1 LKPIWHVK
9 NLPKT
14 LIQKSVNKMGYK
26 ITKIED
32 YDPVI
37 DEDSTFLSIY
47 RKCKDKTMTS
57 KERMFALHESV
68 KYIINN
74 GIPGDFVEC
83 GVWRGGSTM
92 MIAHTLLK
100 MGVSDRTIYL
110 YDTFEGMTEPTEFDN
125 KVSDDGFSVLDSWKN
140 RQKDEHN
147 EWCFASLSEVKENM
161 SSTGYPEGNLI
172 FVKGDVAKTIPDSM
186 PATASLLRL
195 DTDWYESTLH
205 ELNHLFP
212 ALTTSGVLIIDDYG
226 HWSGSKKAVDEY
238 FSDGQILL
246 NRIDYS
252 GRIGIKI
259 GN

>member
-1 LKPIWHVK
+1 
-9 NLPKT
+9 
-14 LIQKSVNKMGYK
+14 MGYK
-26 ITKIED
+26 IVKIED
-32 YDPVI
+32 NDPVI
-37 DEDSTFLSIY
+37 DEDSVFLSIY
-47 RKCKDKTMTS
+47 QKCKDKTMTS
-57 KERMFALHESV
+57 KERMFALHESI

-74 GIPGDFVEC
+74 EIPGDFVEC
-83 GVWRGGSTM
+83 GVWKGGSTM
-92 MIAHTLLK
+92 MIAQTLLE

-110 YDTFEGMTEPTEFDN
+110 YDTFEGMTKPTEFDN
-125 KVSDDGFSVLDSWKN
+125 RVSDEEVNVLKNWKSK
-140 RQKDEHN
+140 QKDEHN

-161 SSTGYPEGNLI
+161 YSTSYPQENLI
-172 FVKGDVAKTIPDSM
+172 FVKGDVVKTIPESI
-186 PATASLLRL
+186 PETVSLLRL

-212 ALTTSGVLIIDDYG
+212 VLSNSGVLIIDDYG

-238 FSDGQILL
+238 FSGGQILL